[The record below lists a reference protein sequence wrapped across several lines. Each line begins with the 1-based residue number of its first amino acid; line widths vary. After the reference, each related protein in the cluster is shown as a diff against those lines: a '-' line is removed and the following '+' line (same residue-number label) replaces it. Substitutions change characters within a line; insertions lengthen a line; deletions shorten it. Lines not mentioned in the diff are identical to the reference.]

1 MKAIKIFFRKKKEQS
16 IIVCILI
23 TGLLAVSSCSGF
35 LDIEPKAN
43 VSDESTIVDRAS
55 LNTALR
61 GVYRT
66 LADYYGNYTR
76 LGFVPSGNVV
86 YQVFNNTAELNFLPE
101 DADFGSTWSAI
112 YRTINAA
119 NHIIE
124 KAPGITDVNLSEAD
138 KNTALGEAHFIR
150 ALAYFDLARAFGGVP
165 LKLTPTTDA
174 VIDGKIPRSS
184 LADTYAQVLTD
195 LEAAE
200 NLLPANVT
208 VNRIRATR
216 HSVWALR
223 ARYHLYNKQ
232 WGDAIKYATDV
243 INLNANYELLAPF
256 SVWFKNNV
264 VQTRESIFELA
275 FSAQNP
281 NSSLRT
287 TMTLLSKGGEYR
299 FRPTDDVVNFLLNPS
314 TGGGRVAFLDSEVQ
328 GGVTQ
333 YAGSLYYRSPA
344 TDPIYVLRIAEQYLI
359 RAEAKAQLGGTEL
372 QGAIHDLN
380 AVRNRAALLGT
391 DAVTQEEVLAAILEE
406 RRFEFLWEAHRYYD
420 LTRTGKLKEEI
431 ERLKPNLTITNRHY
445 FFPIPIGEIVLGNG
459 IIEPNPDY

>member
-1 MKAIKIFFRKKKEQS
+1 MKAIKIFFRRKKGQS
-16 IIVCILI
+16 IVVYMLI
-23 TGLLAVSSCSGF
+23 TSLLIVSSCSSF
-35 LDIEPKAN
+35 LDIEPKDN

-61 GVYRT
+61 GAYRT

-101 DADFGSTWSAI
+101 DGDFRSTWSAI

-124 KAPGITDVNLSEAD
+124 KAPGITDVDLSEED
-138 KNTALGEAHFIR
+138 RNTALGEAHFIR

-184 LADTYAQVLTD
+184 RADVYAQVLTD

-200 NLLPANVT
+200 NLLPTNVS

-223 ARYHLYNKQ
+223 ARYHLYNEQ
-232 WGDAIKYATDV
+232 WEDAIKYATDV
-243 INLNANYELLAPF
+243 INLKADYELLTPF

-264 VQTRESIFELA
+264 VQTKESIFELA

-281 NSSLRT
+281 NSELRT

-299 FRPTDDVVNFLLNPS
+299 FRPTDDVVNYLLNPS
-314 TGGGRVAFLDSEVQ
+314 TGGGRATFLDSEVQ

-359 RAEAKAQLGGTEL
+359 RSEARAQLGGTEL
-372 QGAIHDLN
+372 QGAIEDLN
-380 AVRNRAALLGT
+380 VVRNRAALLNT
-391 DAVTQEEVLAAILEE
+391 NAVTKEEVLAAILEE

-420 LTRTGKLKEEI
+420 LTRTRKLKEEI
-431 ERLKPNLTITNRHY
+431 ARLKPNLTIVDKHY
-445 FFPIPIGEIVLGNG
+445 LFPIPIGEIVLGNG
-459 IIEPNPDY
+459 ILEQNPGY